1 MPNLESV
8 QQSDKVPSKGVQR
21 AKRDATE
28 NGIIDAFERL
38 LMRDGAAGIGV
49 NALVKEAGIGKRQL
63 YSYFGGLAGV
73 ATEWVK
79 RRNVWPSLDEMRGE
93 PSATFALRPSAQKIR
108 IVNRNYAEALRRSS
122 PLCELLTGEFT
133 HSVELKAAVE
143 HIRQLVRQD
152 FERLFAEDPDLARP
166 EVMELNA
173 MAYAASTYLAMRS
186 NSQPVFFGLD
196 LSTDHAWG
204 VAMGMF
210 ERVIE
215 GMPLN
220 PMQQEAA

>member
-1 MPNLESV
+1 MPILETV
-8 QQSDKVPSKGVQR
+8 QQSDKVPRKSVQR

-63 YSYFGGLAGV
+63 YAYFGGLAGV

-93 PSATFALRPSAQKIR
+93 PSAIFATRPSAQKIR
-108 IVNRNYAEALRRSS
+108 IVNRNYAEALRRSP

-133 HSVELKAAVE
+133 RSVELKAAVE

-152 FERLFAEDPDLARP
+152 FERLFAEDPDLARA

-220 PMQQEAA
+220 PVQQEAA

>member
-1 MPNLESV
+1 MTNV
-8 QQSDKVPSKGVQR
+8 QTVHQADKVPRKPVQR

-28 NGIIDAFERL
+28 NGTIDAFERL
-38 LMRDGAAGIGV
+38 LMREGAAGIGV

-79 RRNVWPSLDEMRGE
+79 RRNGWPTLDDMRGE
-93 PSATFALRPSAQKIR
+93 PAESFAKRPSAQKIR
-108 IVNRNYAEALRRSS
+108 IVNRNYAEALRRNP

-133 HSVELKAAVE
+133 RSVELKQAVE
-143 HIRQLVRQD
+143 HIRQLARQS
-152 FERLFAEDPDLARP
+152 FEQLFAEDPDLARP

-173 MAYAASTYLAMRS
+173 MAYAASTYLAMRA

-196 LSTDHAWG
+196 LSTDRAWEI
-204 VAMGMF
+204 AMGMF
-210 ERVIE
+210 GRVIE
-215 GMPLN
+215 GAPLL
-220 PMQQEAA
+220 PAHKAAA